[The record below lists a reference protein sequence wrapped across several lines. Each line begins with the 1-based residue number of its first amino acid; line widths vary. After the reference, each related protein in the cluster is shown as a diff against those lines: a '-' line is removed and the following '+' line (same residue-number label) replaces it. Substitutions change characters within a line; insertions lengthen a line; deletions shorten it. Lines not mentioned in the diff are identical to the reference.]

1 MVGVVVAVGASAV
14 TCHKIRRHSEKSHRL
29 RESEVARIKLIK
41 KQGSHAITFATL
53 KVNLAKLKYLYLVF
67 LALLHNYVHN
77 KMYCSTKHSHL
88 LEKTKA

>member
-53 KVNLAKLKYLYLVF
+53 KVNLEKLKYIY
-67 LALLHNYVHN
+67 
-77 KMYCSTKHSHL
+77 STFI
-88 LEKTKA
+88 